1 MSSIVTYK
9 GRTLTR
15 VEDETKVLNTS
26 GSWME
31 DNITITDETG
41 TEKYLYQDANGYIQ
55 ISDTLPDSTATTIF
69 AVIPRAR
76 ITIDTLVDSNGN
88 YIVDSDGERIIS
100 VTRSH
105 WQEDD

>member
-15 VEDETKVLNTS
+15 VEDETKILNTS

-41 TEKYLYQDANGYIQ
+41 TEKYLYQDANGYIR
-55 ISDTLPDSTATTIF
+55 ISDELPDSTAITIL
-69 AVIPRAR
+69 AVIPRAEIR
-76 ITIDTLVDSNGN
+76 IDTVIDSNGNHIVDSNG
-88 YIVDSDGERIIS
+88 ERIIA
-100 VTRSH
+100 VTRL
-105 WQEDD
+105 